1 MKLYADVIIDIS
13 HEAIDRVFQ
22 YEVPLFLCDEIKIGV
37 QVLVPFGA
45 GNHQRKGYVIE
56 LKSTPDYDIAKIKS
70 LIGVV
75 SKSVPIEGE
84 MIQLADFLKRQYGST
99 MINALKTVVM
109 IPDKVKDKEQKIY
122 TLAITKEEADRKKAA
137 YDRTVKFKTRGK
149 VLELLMEQDSLTKEG
164 AQRAGISDTILKN
177 LEKEGILKISTKKQ
191 YRNPVMLK
199 KEELET
205 VSLNE
210 EQQSAFNV
218 FREDFKE
225 HRYHTYLLYGIT
237 GSGKTQVYMA
247 MIEEVVKSGKQAILL
262 IPEISLTYQNIS
274 RFQKRFGERV
284 TIIHSK
290 LSKGEKFDQFERA
303 RQGEVD
309 VVIGP
314 RSALFAP
321 FNNLGV
327 IIIDEEHENSYKSD
341 NPPKYHSREVAIER
355 ARICGASV
363 VLGSATPAIESFTKA
378 KLGEYKLLTLS
389 KRATKGELAEVSV
402 VDLREELRAGNR
414 SIFSRELKERMQ
426 ECLAAKKQMMLFLNR
441 RGYAGFVSCRS
452 CGHVIKCPHCDIS
465 LTYHKDGNLHCH
477 YCGFWQP
484 YHKKCP
490 NCGSAYIGTFGIGT
504 QKVEEVIYREFPGAR
519 VLRMDFDTTK
529 GKNSHQEILQ
539 KFSQGQAD
547 ILLGTQMIV
556 KGHDFPNVTLV
567 GVIAADLTLASHD
580 YRSNE
585 VTFSLLTQAAGRAGR
600 GEEKGHVVIQTY
612 QPEHYSILAAA
623 KQDYNGFYEM
633 EYTYRQ
639 LLKYP
644 PVYQMLVILV
654 TGKEESSVSDFS
666 AELATEIKNQFEKVK
681 ELQVLGPNKAGV
693 LKISDIFRYVIYLK
707 HVDYEILVQIKDD
720 LEKKIKENVSK
731 KDIYVF
737 FDFNPMHTY

>member
-22 YEVPLFLCDEIKIGV
+22 YEVPLFLCDEIKVGV
-37 QVLVPFGA
+37 QVLVPFGI

-56 LKSTPDYDIAKIKS
+56 LKRTPDYDITKIKS
-70 LIGVV
+70 LTDIV
-75 SKSVPIEGE
+75 SKSVPIEGK

-109 IPDKVKDKEQKIY
+109 IPDRVMDKEQKFY
-122 TLAITKEEADRKKAA
+122 SLAITKEEAGLKKDA
-137 YDRTVKFKTRGK
+137 YDKTVKFKNRGK
-149 VLELLMEQDSLTKEG
+149 VLELLMEQESITREDAKK
-164 AQRAGISDTILKN
+164 AGISDTILKN
-177 LEKEGILKISTKKQ
+177 LEKEGILKISSKRQ
-191 YRNPVMLK
+191 YRNPLMLK
-199 KEELET
+199 KEETE
-205 VSLNE
+205 VVNLNE
-210 EQQSAFNV
+210 EQQAAFDV
-218 FREDFKE
+218 FFKDFE
-225 HRYHTYLLYGIT
+225 NQRYLTYLLYGIT
-237 GSGKTQVYMA
+237 GSGKTQVYLA
-247 MIEEVVKSGKQAILL
+247 MIEEVVKRGRQAILL
-262 IPEISLTYQNIS
+262 IPEISLTFQNIS

-290 LSKGEKFDQFERA
+290 LSKGEKYDQFERA
-303 RQGEVD
+303 KRGEVD

-321 FNNLGV
+321 FENLGL

-341 NPPKYHSREVAIER
+341 NPPKYHAREVAIER

-363 VLGSATPAIESFTKA
+363 VLGSATPSIESYTKA
-378 KLGEYKLLTLS
+378 RLGKYKLLTLK
-389 KRATKGELAEVSV
+389 KRATKGQLAEVSV
-402 VDLREELRAGNR
+402 VDLREELKEGNR

-452 CGHVIKCPHCDIS
+452 CGQVIKCPHCDIS

-484 YHKKCP
+484 YHKKCSQ
-490 NCGSAYIGTFGIGT
+490 CGSAYIGTFGIGT
-504 QKVEEVIYREFPGAR
+504 QKVEEAIYREFPGVR

-539 KFSQGQAD
+539 KFSEGQAD

-567 GVIAADLTLASHD
+567 GIIAADLTLAFQD

-600 GEEKGHVVIQTY
+600 GEEKGHVVIQAY
-612 QPEHYSILAAA
+612 QPEHYSIMAAA
-623 KQDYNGFYEM
+623 RQDYNGFYEL

-644 PVYQMLVILV
+644 PVYQMLVILI
-654 TGKEESSVSDFS
+654 TGKEENVTYD
-666 AELATEIKNQFEKVK
+666 LAGDLVKDVKGAFGNMK
-681 ELQVLGPNKAGV
+681 ELQILGPNKAGV
-693 LKISDIFRYVIYLK
+693 SKINDIYRYVIYLK
-707 HVDYEILVQIKDD
+707 HMDYDILVQIKDE
-720 LEKKIKENVSK
+720 LEQKIKNKQLK
-731 KDIYVF
+731 KDIYVS

>member
-1 MKLYADVIIDIS
+1 MS
-13 HEAIDRVFQ
+13 
-22 YEVPLFLCDEIKIGV
+22 
-37 QVLVPFGA
+37 
-45 GNHQRKGYVIE
+45 
-56 LKSTPDYDIAKIKS
+56 
-70 LIGVV
+70 
-75 SKSVPIEGE
+75 
-84 MIQLADFLKRQYGST
+84 
-99 MINALKTVVM
+99 
-109 IPDKVKDKEQKIY
+109 
-122 TLAITKEEADRKKAA
+122 
-137 YDRTVKFKTRGK
+137 
-149 VLELLMEQDSLTKEG
+149 
-164 AQRAGISDTILKN
+164 
-177 LEKEGILKISTKKQ
+177 
-191 YRNPVMLK
+191 
-199 KEELET
+199 
-205 VSLNE
+205 
-210 EQQSAFNV
+210 
-218 FREDFKE
+218 
-225 HRYHTYLLYGIT
+225 
-237 GSGKTQVYMA
+237 
-247 MIEEVVKSGKQAILL
+247 MIEEVVKSGRQAILL
-262 IPEISLTYQNIS
+262 IPEISLTFQNIS

-654 TGKEESSVSDFS
+654 TGKEESSVSEFS
-666 AELATEIKNQFEKVK
+666 AELATEIKNQFGKVK

-693 LKISDIFRYVIYLK
+693 LKISDIFRYVIYIK
-707 HVDYEILVQIKDD
+707 HVDYEILVRVKDD

-737 FDFNPMHTY
+737 A

>member
-22 YEVPLFLCDEIKIGV
+22 YEVPLFLCDEIKVGV
-37 QVLVPFGA
+37 QVLVPFGV

-56 LKSTPDYDIAKIKS
+56 LKNTPDYDVTKIKS
-70 LIGVV
+70 LSNIV
-75 SKSVPIEGE
+75 SKSVPIEGK

-109 IPDKVKDKEQKIY
+109 IPDRVMDKEQKIY
-122 TLAITKEEADRKKAA
+122 SLAIPKEEAGLKKAA
-137 YDRTVKFKTRGK
+137 YDKTVKFKTRGK
-149 VLELLMEQDSLTKEG
+149 VLELLMEQESITKEE
-164 AQRAGISDTILKN
+164 AKKAGISDAILKN
-177 LEKEGILKISTKKQ
+177 LEKEGILKISIQRQ
-191 YRNPVMLK
+191 YRNPFMLK
-199 KEELET
+199 KEEAEVVT
-205 VSLNE
+205 LNE
-210 EQQSAFNV
+210 EQQVALQLFL
-218 FREDFKE
+218 EDFKN
-225 HRYHTYLLYGIT
+225 HRYQTYLLHGIT
-237 GSGKTQVYMA
+237 GSGKTQVYLA
-247 MIEEVVKSGKQAILL
+247 MIEEVVKSGRQAILL
-262 IPEISLTYQNIS
+262 IPEISLTFQNIS
-274 RFQKRFGERV
+274 RFQKRFGDRV

-290 LSKGEKFDQFERA
+290 LSKGEKYDQFERA
-303 RQGEVD
+303 KRGEVD

-321 FNNLGV
+321 FENLGL

-341 NPPKYHSREVAIER
+341 NPPKYHAREVAIER
-355 ARICGASV
+355 ARICDASV
-363 VLGSATPAIESFTKA
+363 VLGSATPSIESFTNA
-378 KLGEYKLLTLS
+378 RLGKYKLLTLN
-389 KRATKGELAEVSV
+389 KRATKGQLAEVSV
-402 VDLREELRAGNR
+402 VDLREELKEGNR
-414 SIFSRELKERMQ
+414 SIFSRELRERMQ

-452 CGHVIKCPHCDIS
+452 CGQVIKCPRCDIS

-484 YHKKCP
+484 YRKNCSQ
-490 NCGSAYIGTFGIGT
+490 CGSTYIGTFGIGT
-504 QKVEEVIYREFPGAR
+504 QKVEEAIYREFPGAR

-529 GKNSHQEILQ
+529 GKNSHQEILK
-539 KFSQGQAD
+539 KFSEGQAD

-567 GVIAADLTLASHD
+567 GIIAADLTLAFQD

-612 QPEHYSILAAA
+612 QPEHYSILAASR
-623 KQDYNGFYEM
+623 QDYQGFYEM

-654 TGKEESSVSDFS
+654 TGKEESFAFDF
-666 AELATEIKNQFEKVK
+666 AKDLVKEIKKDFDKV
-681 ELQVLGPNKAGV
+681 EDLQVLGPNKAGV
-693 LKISDIFRYVIYLK
+693 SKINDIFRYVIYLK
-707 HVDYEILVQIKDD
+707 HIDYDILVQIKDD
-720 LEKKIKENVSK
+720 LEPKIKSKLLK
-731 KDIYVF
+731 KDIYVS